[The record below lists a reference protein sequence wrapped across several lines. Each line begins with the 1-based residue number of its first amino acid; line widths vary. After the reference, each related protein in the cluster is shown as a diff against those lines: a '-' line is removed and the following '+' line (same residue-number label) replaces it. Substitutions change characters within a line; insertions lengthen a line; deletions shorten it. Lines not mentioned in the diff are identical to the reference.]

1 MRSDILQLLR
11 RHPWFLLLSLA
22 YIVSGAGSGLT
33 DTVAYGN
40 LADQHVSPI
49 WFAVMY
55 AATMA
60 MGVVSMQLGKKVLA
74 HLRVL
79 TVLILAELLGLS
91 ALALPWT
98 ALRLHNQA
106 LFVAGDALTML
117 YLGLAYPALSVLI
130 RNGFT
135 HDEMPAA
142 TAVDTLSF
150 SAVVILGRGVGAFL
164 YPYVPSTT
172 LLIVDAT
179 TYLIGVALLL
189 ASARAN
195 RPLFDRL
202 RPQMPTRHPAI
213 RGLRGARLRAFLMPV
228 MLSLVTA
235 PALALLPS
243 VGVNFSGLTLGEV
256 LLAPTLLALFARN
269 MGQLTGPLVLR
280 GEVMDGVFRDSR
292 ILIGLIAA
300 FCASYVVVMSTHSF
314 ALVLAAVALAHTCS
328 SMVFNIAYT
337 ARLRRFSPEE
347 TAAISVRGAQL
358 VLLVQSTL
366 ALCAGWLAER
376 LALREALL
384 VLVLPGLALASFGLL
399 TFLRADD
406 DSAQPPQPV
415 QAEAG
420 AV

>member
-1 MRSDILQLLR
+1 MFANIVQLLR

-40 LADQHVSPI
+40 LADQHASPI

-60 MGVVSMQLGKKVLA
+60 MGVASLQLGKKVLA

-79 TVLILAELLGLS
+79 SVLILAELLGLS

-98 ALRLHNQA
+98 ALRLHDQA

-117 YLGLAYPALSVLI
+117 YVGLAYPALSVLI

-172 LLIVDAT
+172 LLIVDAASF
-179 TYLIGVALLL
+179 LIGAALIL

-228 MLSLVTA
+228 LLSLVTA

-243 VGVNFSGLTLGEV
+243 VGVTFSGLTLGKV

-280 GEVMDGVFRDSR
+280 GELVDGVFRDSR
-292 ILIGLIAA
+292 ILIGLITA
-300 FCASYVVVMSTHSF
+300 FCASYVLVMSTHSF

-347 TAAISVRGAQL
+347 TAAVSVRGAQL
-358 VLLVQSTL
+358 MLLVQSTL

-384 VLVLPGLALASFGLL
+384 VLVVPGIALASFGLL

-406 DSAQPPQPV
+406 DPQQPPGAV

-420 AV
+420 TV